1 MRKVNYI
8 PEDDAEMSRVVM
20 TGDELMGAT
29 ATVVRTIA
37 RDHGTNVVFAGD
49 GAATNG
55 DNVILPSVAGN
66 AKVTARQAL
75 VIGGFAN
82 HETLHKLLSSFDVI
96 NKYGNKWRSQGDRLT
111 FAMANAIEDVRIE
124 NGGQHLY
131 NGMSKAIDKT
141 SREVTGKAIELLK
154 EDPEVCKDFAR
165 IGAVAVTWE
174 GRMRLGYPDEMNA
187 KALRMLSPDVRKR
200 VKRIVDAVMG
210 LEHGVE
216 GMGRVNTY
224 QAHAGCE
231 EAYKLAERII
241 KRYRKDMEKKAQE
254 EAAANAQPDAN
265 GDESAKSDDGQPAPG
280 DGNPGDGAG
289 ANGDGQDSDNGQ
301 GDSGSGD
308 ADGDGGADGDGD
320 GDGKGD
326 GTADGVTGTY
336 DNSNGKG
343 EGDGTTGGKGAGGY
357 DISAEP
363 EPFDANLDQVCN
375 DITAEINKDDNTS
388 GQSYRVLAPLS
399 DKTLMVRDKV
409 TSIDRAYY
417 VEKRNQM
424 GSSVGTIRRKLERAL
439 TADARTWWQNGKTS
453 GRLDV
458 RTNASNIVRLNT
470 NVFRRRVEEPA
481 SNTALQILVD
491 LSGSMRA
498 HRGQERYTGGPLS
511 KKPVKIT
518 VATQATI
525 AVCEALAPTGVGV
538 EVLGHHTY
546 MDSLT
551 HDAQHRSDISQYG
564 RTDNI
569 LLHVFKEFDE
579 PLSSARGAIAKMEGM
594 ARHANADGDAI
605 VMAAKRLLE
614 RHEERKVMFV
624 LSDGAPAWNG
634 YAKDKFVHTR
644 DCIEWVRNQGIRIV
658 GLGILDEDV
667 RHFYPEY
674 VVVHNLDDFA
684 KVYIDEVARI
694 LIRGG
699 ESHADLMK
707 TQIKRGRRAV

>member
-1 MRKVNYI
+1 MRKVSYI
-8 PEDDAEMSRVVM
+8 PEDAAEMNRVVM

-37 RDHGTNVVFAGD
+37 RDHGTDIVFAGD

-55 DNVILPSVAGN
+55 KQVILPSVVGN
-66 AKVTARQAL
+66 ANVTARQAL

-96 NKYGNKWRSQGDRLT
+96 QKYGEKWRANNDRLT
-111 FAMANAIEDVRIE
+111 MAMANAIEDVRIE
-124 NGGQHLY
+124 HGGQHLY
-131 NGMSKAIDKT
+131 NGMAKAIDKT
-141 SREVTGKAIELLK
+141 SREVTSKAIELLK
-154 EDPEVCKDFAR
+154 EDPEACKDFAR
-165 IGAVAVTWE
+165 IGPVAVTWE

-187 KALRMLSPDVRKR
+187 KAMRMLSPEVRKR
-200 VKRIVDAVMG
+200 VKRIVDAAMVI
-210 LEHGVE
+210 EHGVE

-224 QAHAGCE
+224 DAHQGCE

-241 KRYRKDMEKKAQE
+241 KRYRKEMEKKAQQ
-254 EAAANAQPDAN
+254 EADANAQPDAD
-265 GDESAKSDDGQPAPG
+265 GDAAAKSEDGQPAPG
-280 DGNPGDGAG
+280 DDGNPGDGDG
-289 ANGDGQDSDNGQ
+289 ANGDGQ

-308 ADGDGGADGDGD
+308 ADGDDDGDGD
-320 GDGKGD
+320 GN
-326 GTADGVTGTY
+326 ADGNADGYTGTY
-336 DNSNGKG
+336 DGSSG
-343 EGDGTTGGKGAGGY
+343 EGDGDGTSAGKGAGGY
-357 DISAEP
+357 DLSAEP
-363 EPFDANLDQVCN
+363 EPFDPNLDQVCN
-375 DITAEINKDDNTS
+375 DITAEINRDDNTS
-388 GQSYRVLAPLS
+388 GESYRVLAPLN
-399 DKTLMVRDKV
+399 DRTLMVRDRV
-409 TSIDRAYY
+409 DANDRASY
-417 VEKRNQM
+417 VQKRNQM

-458 RTNASNIVRLNT
+458 RTNASNIIQLNT

-481 SNTALQILVD
+481 ANTALQILVD

-498 HRGQERYTGGPLS
+498 HRGNERYTVGPNAR
-511 KKPVKIT
+511 KPVKIT

-525 AVCEALAPTGVGV
+525 AVCEALAPTGVSV

-546 MDSLT
+546 MDSVT
-551 HDAQHRSDISQYG
+551 HDAQYRSDISRYG

-569 LLHVFKEFDE
+569 WMRVFKEFDE

-594 ARHANADGDAI
+594 ARYANADGDAI

-634 YAKDKFVHTR
+634 YTKDKFVHTR
-644 DCIEWVRNQGIRIV
+644 DCIEWVRNQGIRVV

-674 VVVHNLDDFA
+674 VVVYNLDDFA

-694 LIRGG
+694 LLKGG

-707 TQIKRGRRAV
+707 TAIKRGRRAV